1 MLQVL
6 GRVSSINM
14 RKVLWTCDEIGLAC
28 EREDWGAGFRSPQSP
43 EFLALNPN
51 GLIPVIRES
60 DGHGDAFVLWESN
73 TICRYLAARHGRSDL
88 LPVDARARALVEQ
101 WMDWQAGEL
110 NNAWRYAFLGLVS
123 ASPAHRD
130 AAAIEA
136 SRLAW
141 NRHMQI
147 LDAQLE
153 RTGAFV
159 VGPAFTLADVVLGLA
174 VHRWQ
179 MTPIDRPPLPAVT
192 AYIERL
198 RQHPAYLQHA
208 SQDNP

>member
-1 MLQVL
+1 MLKIL
-6 GRVSSINM
+6 GRISSINV
-14 RKVLWTCDEIGLAC
+14 RKVLWTCDEIGLPY

-51 GLIPVIRES
+51 GLIPVIQETE
-60 DGHGDAFVLWESN
+60 GDDAIVLWESN
-73 TICRYLAARHGRSDL
+73 TICRYLAATRARSDL
-88 LPVDARARALVEQ
+88 LPVDARGRARVEQ

-110 NNAWRYAFLGLVS
+110 NNAWRYAFLALVR

-136 SRLAW
+136 SRKAW

-153 RTGAFV
+153 RSGTFV

-179 MTPIDRPPLPAVT
+179 MTPIDKPALPAVA
-192 AYIERL
+192 AYVERL
-198 RQHPAYLQHA
+198 RQRPAFLQHA
-208 SQDNP
+208 PKDNP